1 MQHLD
6 TWTKRIGH
14 RIAWYDADT
23 KEKRGQIGA
32 DTPGERPDQFNWL
45 HSVAIDSEGRF
56 AGHCLP
62 MAWACEG
69 P

>member
-23 KEKRGQIGA
+23 TEKRGHIGA

-56 AGHCLP
+56 V
-62 MAWACEG
+62 
-69 P
+69 